1 MTLESV
7 GIVIFL
13 SKSLKFAHSYRVN
26 RGIKVSSSDMAP
38 NHLFPSPLV
47 NNSMEAE
54 RTSLDEEMGTESLWW
69 ANT

>member
-1 MTLESV
+1 MALESV

-13 SKSLKFAHSYRVN
+13 SKSLKFVHSYTVN
-26 RGIKVSSSDMAP
+26 RGIKVSRSDMAP
-38 NHLFPSPLV
+38 NHLFPSLLV

-54 RTSLDEEMGTESLWW
+54 RTSLDEEMRTESLWW